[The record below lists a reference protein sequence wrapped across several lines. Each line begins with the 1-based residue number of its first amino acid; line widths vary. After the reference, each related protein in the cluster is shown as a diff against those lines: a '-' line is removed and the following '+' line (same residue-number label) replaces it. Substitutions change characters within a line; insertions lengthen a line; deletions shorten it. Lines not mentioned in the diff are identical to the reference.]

1 MVLSA
6 RAQIADNSKRN
17 NEVKIDV
24 ADLVAVISA
33 ILIVFHTKE
42 SAKLSAPVNVNIFEV
57 NNHHFH
63 SATCSVA
70 VLNLFVESKVAISLW
85 NSR

>member
-1 MVLSA
+1 MLSA

-17 NEVKIDV
+17 NEVRIDV
-24 ADLVAVISA
+24 ADLVAVMSA
-33 ILIVFHTKE
+33 ILNVFQTKE
-42 SAKLSAPVNVNIFEV
+42 SAKLSVPVKVNIFEV

-70 VLNLFVESKVAISLW
+70 VLNLFVASKVAISFW